1 MLKTFNIRTV
11 HYQSSSFYSVFI
23 FGKKIMFTLL
33 WERHHVFNMGA
44 EFAKYIKQKVYVD
57 IKHYSRHG

>member
-1 MLKTFNIRTV
+1 MKTFNINRTLSIIIV
-11 HYQSSSFYSVFI
+11 LQCFH
-23 FGKKIMFTLL
+23 FGKKKIMFTLL

-57 IKHYSRHG
+57 IKDYSMHG

>member
-1 MLKTFNIRTV
+1 
-11 HYQSSSFYSVFI
+11 
-23 FGKKIMFTLL
+23 MFTLL